1 MTMLHL
7 VDLDGAKSSFPV
19 NQAVLED
26 IAAHTSLKVEFGGGI
41 KSRDALVSVFSAG
54 ASRSI
59 CGSVACTC
67 PDALAGWLKEFG
79 GDRIVLGADVRDGLV
94 AVKGWLEKSDMKA
107 EDLLRRFSLDG
118 LQTVIVTDISRDG
131 MLSGP
136 AVELYAGL
144 MEEFPDVRVI
154 ASGGVGS
161 MADIEAL
168 DRAGVPAVIVGK
180 AIYEGKIRLC

>member
-1 MTMLHL
+1 
-7 VDLDGAKSSFPV
+7 
-19 NQAVLED
+19 
-26 IAAHTSLKVEFGGGI
+26 
-41 KSRDALVSVFSAG
+41 
-54 ASRSI
+54 
-59 CGSVACTC
+59 
-67 PDALAGWLKEFG
+67 
-79 GDRIVLGADVRDGLV
+79 
-94 AVKGWLEKSDMKA
+94 
-107 EDLLRRFSLDG
+107 
-118 LQTVIVTDISRDG
+118 

>member
-1 MTMLHL
+1 MEVPDNSSYAPPGMDDFML
-7 VDLDGAKSSFPV
+7 PPC
-19 NQAVLED
+19 AVISGL
-26 IAAHTSLKVEFGGGI
+26 S
-41 KSRDALVSVFSAG
+41 
-54 ASRSI
+54 SRS
-59 CGSVACTC
+59 G
-67 PDALAGWLKEFG
+67 
-79 GDRIVLGADVRDGLV
+79 LGPQ
-94 AVKGWLEKSDMKA
+94 LEKSDMKA